1 MPPGGI
7 GNNTTRKPEA
17 VLSRRVVRHSVVSLV
32 SRAWGVVVGSWPYA
46 RAGARARVGTTAL
59 SPQIGGFM
67 RQRETTVGPP

>member
-32 SRAWGVVVGSWPYA
+32 SRLWKSSSALPL
-46 RAGARARVGTTAL
+46 RARGRPRARRGNRSLATNRWV
-59 SPQIGGFM
+59 
-67 RQRETTVGPP
+67 RETT